1 MNMSGRH
8 TSRLA
13 ASFNAT
19 LAGSQVQGLLDG
31 VSISSNEGVSG
42 IVPQGVDQLLDDVTT
57 HSSGMDH
64 DDGQGPVHPE
74 DLDHPHNT
82 GTPNH
87 PPGIP
92 NPVVNYAELTQ
103 TAEKYK
109 QLLEQA
115 QMQNLQN
122 VQTIQALTANQNT
135 MEAQML
141 TMQQNIQQLINTA
154 NAKKAE
160 HARVLEETENRVR
173 QEIEECIR
181 QEAEANNPVDPDEQA
196 ILEAE
201 RKAAM
206 EAAALVQQQAEAE
219 AKRKAEEEIQQKAAE
234 KAKHDAEVA
243 AQNKA
248 EQEAANCYKAEK
260 AKRKAAEKAKQE
272 AEENNK
278 KAVETAKRKA
288 VEEAET
294 QFKHQLENEVRRHRK
309 DFNDLKQ
316 KQEREQAMYQSR
328 LNDMAKEIA
337 AIKTEKAAKQ
347 KSLPQPVNYKD
358 LGTLCQ
364 EVVNTLP
371 GTVNVN
377 RGGAVPPT
385 GVSIN
390 WGDSTIAPPNKQVH
404 FCQRSS
410 TPRRPMNFHDVSN
423 ETITSGIDGP
433 VNTAKHSQCTDL
445 QHPEEV
451 AAAAVNSTVHAVAS
465 ELRKMKDPKL
475 AKLKGGYTTEANLFF
490 QSWAKDVQAIVIDR
504 QMSDSE
510 ALQLIKEHTEG
521 TAHRQVDNY
530 LDFSD
535 NQTFS
540 GLMRELSTA
549 FESCQDEASLMADFY
564 SRKQLA
570 KENDDEFAEQ
580 LQLLARKVICTKQSF
595 RAEAQQ
601 ALKQQFANGLKDQYH
616 QVTAR
621 SILKS
626 KPDLTF
632 VEFRSE
638 IAGVLH
644 TRGKR
649 PLKNVTTNVVE
660 QVECDLVGE
669 SQQPSKRRKKGGNTE
684 RDDELKAMVA
694 AVLED
699 NKRLSQKIE
708 RMESNIQTK
717 VLTQAVSTSGPATH
731 GKPYYNCPYNN
742 KYQGKPREPKDTPG
756 TDGSLDLNLKCAY
769 CGDNGHHNN
778 ICPPIKAR
786 DEYRAAQA
794 AKATKPS
801 N

>member
-1 MNMSGRH
+1 M
-8 TSRLA
+8 
-13 ASFNAT
+13 
-19 LAGSQVQGLLDG
+19 
-31 VSISSNEGVSG
+31 
-42 IVPQGVDQLLDDVTT
+42 
-57 HSSGMDH
+57 
-64 DDGQGPVHPE
+64 
-74 DLDHPHNT
+74 
-82 GTPNH
+82 
-87 PPGIP
+87 
-92 NPVVNYAELTQ
+92 
-103 TAEKYK
+103 
-109 QLLEQA
+109 
-115 QMQNLQN
+115 
-122 VQTIQALTANQNT
+122 
-135 MEAQML
+135 
-141 TMQQNIQQLINTA
+141 
-154 NAKKAE
+154 
-160 HARVLEETENRVR
+160 VR
-173 QEIEECIR
+173 
-181 QEAEANNPVDPDEQA
+181 
-196 ILEAE
+196 
-201 RKAAM
+201 
-206 EAAALVQQQAEAE
+206 QQAEAE

-248 EQEAANCYKAEK
+248 EQEAATNYKAEK
-260 AKRKAAEKAKQE
+260 AIRKAAEKAKQD

-288 VEEAET
+288 VEGAET

-347 KSLPQPVNYKD
+347 KSLPQPAKYKD
-358 LGTLCQ
+358 LSVHYSQ

-377 RGGAVPPT
+377 RGGTVPPT

-404 FCQRSS
+404 FGQRSS
-410 TPRRPMNFHDVSN
+410 TPRRSMNFQDVSHD
-423 ETITSGIDGP
+423 TITSGTDGP
-433 VNTAKHSQCTDL
+433 VNTARHSQFTDV

-451 AAAAVNSTVHAVAS
+451 ATAAVNSTVHAVAS
-465 ELRKMKDPKL
+465 ELRKMKEPKL

-504 QMSDSE
+504 QMSDNE

-521 TAHRQVDNY
+521 AARHQVDNY

-540 GLMRELSTA
+540 GLMKELSTA

-595 RAEAQQ
+595 RTEAQQ

-626 KPDLTF
+626 KPDLGF

-669 SQQPSKRRKKGGNTE
+669 SQQPSKRCKKGGNTE

-731 GKPYYNCPYNN
+731 GKPHYNRPYNN

-778 ICPPIKAR
+778 ICPCIKAR
-786 DEYRAAQA
+786 DEYQAAQA
-794 AKATKPS
+794 TKAAKPS